1 MSTFSSRLTG
11 KHTVLVLTTLVLL
24 LMMKPVF
31 AQTVNT
37 SLTLEMAIEK
47 TLQNNP
53 ELNLFVT
60 QRKSLDGQQYTANLR
75 PALEIGVEVENI
87 GGSGELKGTDQAET
101 TLALSSFIE
110 LGNKRQKR
118 LAVIDARRSKL
129 TMEQQI
135 KALALLAEVTRNYI
149 AVLAAQE
156 TLALADQAALIA
168 DDALLS
174 VEQRVQAGAT
184 TRAEALRAQ
193 ALKIQAQQ
201 QRQRADTQ
209 LAVAKSELVLMW
221 GQTEIDFDR
230 LSGDLYAV
238 GGLIDVDNFESQLL
252 QNPVVALYASE
263 LLLRE
268 AELRLAQSQS
278 SPNVEW
284 QVGARQMQESGDSA
298 LVFGVSVPLFSNQRS
313 RGTVQSAQ
321 TNVLETQQRKE
332 FAVLQLQ
339 SRLMNLV
346 KQQQQAVDQVQ
357 ELQQRIV
364 PLLEEAATEA
374 RTAYERGRYRYL
386 DWIAAQQELISGQ
399 QELITTATRALQLR
413 AEIEQLTASPFVDL
427 TSLTE

>member
-1 MSTFSSRLTG
+1 M
-11 KHTVLVLTTLVLL
+11 
-24 LMMKPVF
+24 
-31 AQTVNT
+31 
-37 SLTLEMAIEK
+37 
-47 TLQNNP
+47 
-53 ELNLFVT
+53 
-60 QRKSLDGQQYTANLR
+60 
-75 PALEIGVEVENI
+75 
-87 GGSGELKGTDQAET
+87 
-101 TLALSSFIE
+101 
-110 LGNKRQKR
+110 
-118 LAVIDARRSKL
+118 
-129 TMEQQI
+129 
-135 KALALLAEVTRNYI
+135 
-149 AVLAAQE
+149 
-156 TLALADQAALIA
+156 
-168 DDALLS
+168 
-174 VEQRVQAGAT
+174 QAGAT

-278 SPNVEW
+278 SPDVEW
-284 QVGARQMQESGDSA
+284 QVGARQLQESGDSA

-321 TNVLETQQRKE
+321 TSVLEVQQRKE